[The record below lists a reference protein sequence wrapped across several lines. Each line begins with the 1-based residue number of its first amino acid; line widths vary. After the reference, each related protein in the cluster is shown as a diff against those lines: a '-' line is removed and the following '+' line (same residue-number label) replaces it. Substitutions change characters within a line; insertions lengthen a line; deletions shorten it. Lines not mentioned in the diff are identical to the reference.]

1 MSRFK
6 RFVRRKRVWVPIG
19 VLAGLI
25 LAVLVAFNVSPWP
38 GAMLIRSVFEDNSA
52 NVKTAMEAHA
62 PQGIVMIEN
71 EHYRDGDKTA
81 YLDVHFPETAAR
93 DGVKLPTV
101 IWTHGGAWISGSK
114 SDAIPY
120 FQLIS
125 EQGYTVIAL
134 NYALGPDS
142 TYPTAVHQLNDALAF
157 IQKNA
162 DRYHVDTSQIFLA
175 GDSAGAQLTSQLAT
189 LITNPDY
196 ATELGITPAL
206 KSEQLRG
213 LVLNCGIYDMHAYFD
228 NGNEKG
234 TGLLVWGT
242 NLVVWAYTGNR
253 SQDSTAVQQMSTINY
268 VTSAFPPTYI
278 SGGNADPLTEGQSKP
293 FATKLESLGVETSPL
308 FYADD
313 HEPALGHEYQFKLDN
328 ADGQN
333 ALTATL
339 KFLKDHTK

>member
-1 MSRFK
+1 RQ
-6 RFVRRKRVWVPIG
+6 KRVWVPIG

-25 LAVLVAFNVSPWP
+25 VSVLVAFNVSPWP
-38 GAMLIRSVFEDNSA
+38 GAMLIRSVFESDAA
-52 NVKTAMEAHA
+52 NVKKAMMAHA
-62 PQGIVMIEN
+62 PQGIALIEN
-71 EHYRDGDKTA
+71 EQYREGDKTA
-81 YLDVHFPETAAR
+81 HLDVHFPETAAN
-93 DGVKLPTV
+93 DGAKLPTV

-114 SDAIPY
+114 SDAVPY
-120 FQLIS
+120 FQLIA

-142 TYPTAVHQLNDALAF
+142 TYPTGVHQLNDALAF
-157 IQKNA
+157 IQQNA

-189 LITNPDY
+189 LITNPTY

-228 NGNEKG
+228 HGDEQVS
-234 TGLLVWGT
+234 GLLVWGT
-242 NLVVWAYTGNR
+242 NLVVWAYTGSR
-253 SQDSTAVQQMSTINY
+253 SKDSTAVQQMSTINY

-278 SGGNADPLTEGQSKP
+278 SGGNADPLTERQSKP
-293 FATKLESLGVETSPL
+293 FATKLESLGVETTPL

-313 HEPALGHEYQFKLDN
+313 HEPALAHEYQFKLDN
-328 ADGQN
+328 TDGQN
-333 ALTATL
+333 ALTVTL
-339 KFLKDHTK
+339 EFLKDHSK